1 MQMNLRSKCWNQ
13 NYANV
18 REVLE
23 FKNHTTYKGD
33 PLRQPQ
39 AILRPRDVCIDVFLL
54 VLWMHFY

>member
-33 PLRQPQ
+33 PLRQPK
-39 AILRPRDVCIDVFLL
+39 AILRPCDDA
-54 VLWMHFY
+54 